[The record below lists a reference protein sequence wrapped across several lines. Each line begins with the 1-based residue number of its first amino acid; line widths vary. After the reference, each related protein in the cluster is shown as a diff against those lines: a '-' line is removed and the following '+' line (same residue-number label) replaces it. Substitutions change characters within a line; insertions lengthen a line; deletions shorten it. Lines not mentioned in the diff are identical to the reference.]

1 MRICFRC
8 HWGRVLAGVMIF
20 LAPVSVGT
28 FWMQAAQ
35 QDDAQNPASTLK
47 ITTNVVSVYAV
58 VMDKKGHLI
67 PDLNKDDFEMIED
80 GQPQEIKYFS
90 RATDT
95 PLTMGIMVD
104 TSPSQ
109 RQVLRTEQE
118 EADQFLHEVMRP
130 KDLTFVLHFDID
142 VELLQNFTESVPSLT
157 RAVDSSVINGGGQ
170 GPMPGTFPTGSNA
183 GATHLFDAVY
193 LSANDLMSQEVGR
206 KVLIMLTDG
215 EDQGSK
221 VKLEGALE
229 AAQKSDCLIY
239 SVDIVDRAFYHAD
252 YFGFSGDSILRKLSD
267 ETGGRVIRVDRMQ
280 DTHAAF
286 QEIAR
291 ELRTQYSLGYSSS
304 NPRRD
309 GGYRKIR
316 VRVKNGNYKVLAKTG
331 YYAPRG

>member
-1 MRICFRC
+1 MRICFRR
-8 HWGRVLAGVMIF
+8 HWGKVLAGVMLF
-20 LAPVSVGT
+20 LALIGLAK
-28 FWMQAAQ
+28 FRLQAAQ
-35 QDDAQNPASTLK
+35 QDDAQNPTATLK
-47 ITTNVVSVYAV
+47 VTTNVVNVYAV

-67 PDLNKDDFEMIED
+67 PNLNKEDFELTED

-109 RQVLRTEQE
+109 GQVLRTEQE

-130 KDLTFVLHFDID
+130 KDMAFVLHFDVD
-142 VELLQNFTESVPSLT
+142 VELLQDFTEAVPRLT
-157 RAVDSSVINGGGQ
+157 RAVDETVINGGGH
-170 GPMPGTFPTGSNA
+170 GPMPGPFPTSDTG

-193 LSANDLMSQEVGR
+193 LAANDMMSQEVGR

-229 AAQKSDCLIY
+229 AAQRSDCLIY

-252 YFGFSGDSILRKLSD
+252 YIGFSGDSVLRKLSD
-267 ETGGRVIRVDRMQ
+267 ETGGRVIRVDRVQ

-286 QEIAR
+286 QEIAN
-291 ELRTQYSLGYSSS
+291 ELRTQYSLGYTSS
-304 NPRRD
+304 NARRD
-309 GGYRKIR
+309 GSYRKIR
-316 VRVKNGNYKVLAKTG
+316 VRVKTGNYKVLAKTG
-331 YYAPRG
+331 YYAPRS